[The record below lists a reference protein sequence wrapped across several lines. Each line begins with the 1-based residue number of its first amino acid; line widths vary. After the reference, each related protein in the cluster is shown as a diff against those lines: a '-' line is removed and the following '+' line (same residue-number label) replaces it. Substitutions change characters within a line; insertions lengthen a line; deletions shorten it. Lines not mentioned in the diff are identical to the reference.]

1 MGFTRPSPIID
12 DAVAFAS
19 QCAKVASQIYDIAGK
34 SKVTESS
41 IRFTAEDCEALRL
54 SWARIGKWSL
64 YWGEV
69 DDALLQWLHPA
80 LTIGRMAISA
90 LEHDAYKFRSALE
103 SSRVKRRPEASW
115 NESIVRSHRDLLKGQ
130 VGDLSILLEAIK
142 L

>member
-1 MGFTRPSPIID
+1 MGFTRASPIID
-12 DAVAFAS
+12 DAVTLAS
-19 QCAKVASQIYDIAGK
+19 QCAKVANQLYEIAGR
-34 SKVTESS
+34 SKAAESS

-54 SWARIGKWSL
+54 SWSRIGKWCQ

-69 DDALLQWLHPA
+69 DDALLQWLRPA
-80 LTIGRMAISA
+80 LMIGRMVISA
-90 LEHDAYKFRSALE
+90 LEHDVFNFRSALE
-103 SSRVKRRPEASW
+103 SSRLRRRPETTW

>member
-1 MGFTRPSPIID
+1 MGFTRPTPIID

-19 QCAKVASQIYDIAGK
+19 HCAKVASQLHNIAGK
-34 SKVTESS
+34 NKATESS

-54 SWARIGKWSL
+54 SWARIGKWCQ

-80 LTIGRMAISA
+80 LMIGRMVVSA
-90 LEHDAYKFRSALE
+90 VEHDVYNFRSALE
-103 SSRVKRRPEASW
+103 SSRLKRHPEATW